1 MGERLTLAM
10 TNPAISSGDERNQT
24 AMDASEVMIIE
35 DNPYDVDMMKDAFRD
50 HHISDKLQVLRD
62 GAEAIDYFFGPQGCI
77 QRIGICFIRFVLL
90 DLKLP
95 KVDGLEI
102 LKRLK
107 SDERT
112 REIPVIIFSSSNEVR
127 DRKQSY
133 LLGANSYIVKPL
145 DADHFSLVVAE
156 IGSYWLTRNRTAYQ
170 DR

>member
-1 MGERLTLAM
+1 
-10 TNPAISSGDERNQT
+10 
-24 AMDASEVMIIE
+24 MDAHEIVVIE
-35 DNPYDVDMMKDAFRD
+35 DNCYDVEMIQDAFQD
-50 HHISDKLQVLRD
+50 HHICEKFQVLRD
-62 GAEAIDYFFGPQGCI
+62 GAEAIDYFFGLQGYL
-77 QRIGICFIRFVLL
+77 QKMGVCFIRFVLL

-102 LKRLK
+102 LRRLK

-112 REIPVIIFSSSNEVR
+112 REIPVIIFSSSNEAI
-127 DRKQSY
+127 DRKESY

-156 IGSYWLTRNRTAYQ
+156 IGSYWLTINRTAYQ

>member
-1 MGERLTLAM
+1 
-10 TNPAISSGDERNQT
+10 
-24 AMDASEVMIIE
+24 MDTSEVMIIE
-35 DNPYDVDMMKDAFRD
+35 DNRYDADMIKDAFRD
-50 HHISDKLQVLRD
+50 HHICEKLQVLRD
-62 GAEAIDYFFGPQGCI
+62 GAEAIDYFFGPQGCL
-77 QRIGICFIRFVLL
+77 QRIGSCFIRFVLL

-112 REIPVIIFSSSNEVR
+112 REIPVIIFSSSNEAK
-127 DRKQSY
+127 DRKESY